1 MSSVR
6 LTYSRN
12 ELLPEQKRGLS
23 LPPLD
28 ITLCPQ
34 TLNPQLSEAE
44 LLLQR
49 AGHFTRSYHLVNLER
64 GK

>member
-1 MSSVR
+1 MNFF
-6 LTYSRN
+6 LNKKEACLY
-12 ELLPEQKRGLS
+12 
-23 LPPLD
+23 PLWD

-49 AGHFTRSYHLVNLER
+49 AGHFSRNYHLVNLER